1 VQFLVIVNPDSG
13 PGVNTL
19 SDPNFIREIPRLNS
33 YSNVVTIGYVLTEW
47 ATRDITDVFDDVDTY
62 ASFATTPNP
71 NNDGTFGLNGIFFDQ
86 APNGYTTA
94 AVQFM
99 QTIDAYV
106 KGHSGF
112 GHLSFVKSLIK
123 ML

>member
-1 VQFLVIVNPDSG
+1 MVKFLVIFNPNSG

-19 SDPNFIREIPRLNS
+19 SDPNFIHELPRLNS

-47 ATRDITDVFDDVDTY
+47 ATRDITEVFDDVDTY

-71 NNDGTFGLNGIFFDQ
+71 NNNGTFKLNGIFFDQ
-86 APNGYTTA
+86 APNQYTAA

-112 GHLSFVKSLIK
+112 GPLSFVKIS
-123 ML
+123 